1 MDQISI
7 IGGGLAG
14 SEAAWQA
21 ANQGIRVILYEMR
34 PHVQTGAHKTDKL
47 GELICSN
54 SLGSNLP
61 DRATGQ
67 LLFELKRLN
76 SILIQIADQTC
87 VPAGGA
93 LAVDR
98 ELFSSL
104 VTQKL
109 ESHPNIQII
118 REEVKSIPDGICIIA
133 SGPLTSPAMMDNI
146 SKFVGDDSL
155 FFFDAIAPII
165 SKESIDMSIAF
176 RASRYERGVD
186 EDGDYIN
193 CPFNENEYGHFI
205 QELTDAERIQ
215 LHDFETDIEKGVH
228 AGSGFYFER
237 CLPVEVL
244 ARRERMAMAYG
255 PMRPVG
261 LYNPHTGRRPFAV
274 IQLRQDDL
282 ADSMYNM
289 VGFQTNLTFREQK
302 RVFRMIPGLENAEF
316 LRYGQMHRNSFLCS
330 PKFLTK
336 GLNHREEP
344 RLFLAGQLI
353 GVEGYAGN
361 IATGLLAG
369 INAARY
375 AKGADGI
382 VLPPDTMLGALIE
395 YITQA
400 NPDNF
405 QPMKAN
411 LGLLPPITLT
421 RRVSKKDR
429 HALVTKRARTKIDE
443 FIQSLVDFGELPV

>member
-1 MDQISI
+1 MDRISI

-14 SEAAWQA
+14 CEAAWQA
-21 ANQGIRVILYEMR
+21 ANRGMKVTLFEMR

-67 LLFELKRLN
+67 LLYELRRLN
-76 SILIQIADQTC
+76 SLLIKIADSTS

-98 ELFSSL
+98 ELFSEKISQAL
-104 VTQKL
+104 VG
-109 ESHPNIQII
+109 HPNIQII
-118 REEVKSIPDGICIIA
+118 RQEVRSIPEGISIIT
-133 SGPLTSPAMMDNI
+133 SGPLTSPPLMDSI
-146 SKFVGDDSL
+146 SKFVGSDAL
-155 FFFDAIAPII
+155 FFYDAIAPII
-165 SKESIDMSIAF
+165 SRDSIDMSIAF
-176 RASRYERGVD
+176 RASRYERGQD
-186 EDGDYIN
+186 AEGDYLN
-193 CPFNENEYGHFI
+193 CPFTESEYDRFI
-205 QELTDAERIQ
+205 QELTRAERIQ
-215 LHDFETDIEKGVH
+215 LQNFEKDIENGVR
-228 AGSGFYFER
+228 AGSGFFFER

-244 ARRERMAMAYG
+244 ANRERMAMAYG

-261 LYNPHTGRRPFAV
+261 LQNPHSENRPFAV

-282 ADSMYNM
+282 ADSLYNM
-289 VGFQTNLTFREQK
+289 VGFQTNLTYGEQK

-316 LRYGQMHRNSFLCS
+316 IRYGQMHRNSFLCS
-330 PKFLTK
+330 PKFLSK
-336 GLNHREEP
+336 ALNHRQEP
-344 RLFLAGQLI
+344 RLFFAGQLI

-375 AKGADGI
+375 AKGADAI
-382 VLPPDTMLGALIE
+382 VLPSATMLGALIE
-395 YITQA
+395 YITHA

-411 LGLLPPITLT
+411 LGLLPQVIRT
-421 RRVSKKDR
+421 RGVTKKDR
-429 HALVTKRARTKIDE
+429 HTRVTSQARTQIDGFIQNLDE
-443 FIQSLVDFGELPV
+443 FGEVSE